1 MSRTDAKTPDKTLLE
16 RIIAAHSCRS
26 MHHHIVLDSLSL
38 IEGDEGAA
46 WKSVFLRHHPEL
58 FEGAKAPD
66 AKFKDFQNHVLNV
79 SEGEWGGARDAAMDW
94 YAQFVEALKAK
105 RWSKA
110 AYALGVL
117 SHYYADPC
125 QPFHTG
131 QTEEEGAV
139 HRAVEWSI
147 FKSADRI
154 KARIAGIGYPSVSAG
169 DGPAFVSEMVLAG
182 AKTSHP
188 HYQTFIDHYDLD
200 AGLDDPASGLDETMF
215 DAVASLVAYATA
227 GVAKL
232 ISRAVAEAEVS
243 PPKVSLTAQGY
254 LAALGVPVRKITN
267 RLADAAD
274 RHQVEVMYAELQKT
288 GKVLR
293 TLPDDDKE
301 IRRLHA
307 RQVLRK
313 PLKELDAQPLG
324 DLGSK
329 HVPTVPRP
337 EVTEVEEEVAPAAPS
352 RADRKAEKKAAAEA
366 KRAAKAEAK
375 AKAEA
380 EKKAAADA
388 KAAEREK
395 EEAEKQAAA
404 EAKAAAREK
413 EKADREA
420 ARAAAEAER
429 LAEKEA
435 EHDGRHDAARAQEE
449 EDRLTAEAEAEA
461 EIEYEEIEADV
472 APAQIEA
479 EEDTPDV
486 DEVEAEVDES
496 DEEDDEEEERAER
509 GLIRA
514 ASIDA
519 APSIGRKTA
528 RRLSKVGL
536 RTVGDLLDCDPEEI
550 ADRLDLHYVTPA
562 TLVEWQDEA
571 SLMIEVPG
579 LRVHDAQIL
588 VGAGVR
594 TGEDLA
600 KASARD
606 LFIEAMTFLTTPDGE
621 RVLNDLDNLEEDE
634 VEHWIDLAKQNAA

>member
-1 MSRTDAKTPDKTLLE
+1 MSRTDAKTPEKTLLE

-26 MHHHIVLDSLSL
+26 MHHHIVLDALSL
-38 IEGDEGAA
+38 IDGEDGPA
-46 WKSVFLRHHPEL
+46 WKSAFLKHHPEL

-66 AKFKDFQNHVLNV
+66 AKFKDFRNHVLHV
-79 SEGEWGGARDAAMDW
+79 SEGEWGGARDAAVDW
-94 YAQFVEALKAK
+94 YARFVEALKAK

-154 KARIAGIGYPSVSAG
+154 KARISGTGYPSVAAG
-169 DGPAFVSEMVLAG
+169 DGPAFVSEMVLAA

-215 DAVASLVAYATA
+215 EAVSGLVAYATA
-227 GVAKL
+227 GVATL

-254 LAALGVPVRKITN
+254 LAALGVPVRRITN
-267 RLADAAD
+267 KMADAAD

-301 IRRLHA
+301 IRKLHA

-329 HVPTVPRP
+329 HVPATPRP
-337 EVTEVEEEVAPAAPS
+337 EVTEVEEEAAPAAQAPV
-352 RADRKAEKKAAAEA
+352 DRKAEKKAAAEA

-375 AKAEA
+375 AKAA
-380 EKKAAADA
+380 EEKEAAAQA
-388 KAAEREK
+388 KIEAREK
-395 EEAEKQAAA
+395 EDADKQAAA
-404 EAKAAAREK
+404 EAKVSAREK
-413 EKADREA
+413 EKADRAA
-420 ARAAAEAER
+420 ARAAAEAEKA
-429 LAEKEA
+429 AEKEA
-435 EHDGRHDAARAQEE
+435 EHDARHHAALAQEE
-449 EDRLTAEAEAEA
+449 ADRLAAEAEAEA
-461 EIEYEEIEADV
+461 DIEYEEIEAE

-479 EEDTPDV
+479 EEETPDV

-496 DEEDDEEEERAER
+496 DDEDDGPAER

-536 RTVGDLLDCDPEEI
+536 RTVGDLLDCDPEDV
-550 ADRLDLHYVTPA
+550 ADRLDLHYVTPS

-594 TGEDLA
+594 TSDDLA